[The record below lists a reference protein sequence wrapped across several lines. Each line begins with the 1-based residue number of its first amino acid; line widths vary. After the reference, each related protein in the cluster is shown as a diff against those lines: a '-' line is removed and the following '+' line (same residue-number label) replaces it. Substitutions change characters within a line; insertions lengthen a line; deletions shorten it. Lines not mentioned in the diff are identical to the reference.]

1 KEFGPLLQW
10 LVFRLAKILLQNHD
24 LVAVKMY
31 RSEPGAAALRVLKA
45 ITPAKHVGH
54 AEIDDRRH
62 SVDLDTAS
70 KTAITRQNV
79 TKIAATVT
87 PLVINKRKP
96 FFPVT
101 KTHRTGK
108 RIHDI
113 HGEDSTTFFWLSRAL
128 LIRRTRSLCAHQPLG
143 SDSDQ

>member
-1 KEFGPLLQW
+1 MTLTK
-10 LVFRLAKILLQNHD
+10 LVWR
-24 LVAVKMY
+24 
-31 RSEPGAAALRVLKA
+31 
-45 ITPAKHVGH
+45 

-70 KTAITRQNV
+70 KTATTRQNV
-79 TKIAATVT
+79 TKITATVT
-87 PLVINKRKP
+87 VLIINKRKP

-108 RIHDI
+108 RIVDI

-128 LIRRTRSLCAHQPLG
+128 LIRGSRSLCAHQLLG
-143 SDSDQ
+143 SDSDEHDYD